1 MNSGKLTLIT
11 STQPATLGKTFRLT
25 ASGLEKRT
33 AAQMLSGSFEVR
45 EFSGVQDLSQI
56 LASVGNDQAIMA
68 SLPADGRSSGQLV
81 TKAEKTN
88 HPRALS
94 RTKDCF
100 GFPANQPGV
109 CILDY
114 DPPPGA
120 TPLTQA
126 QLWEVLREACLLYTS
141 PSPRDRT
148 RSRMPSSA

>member
-33 AAQMLSGSFEVR
+33 AAQMVAGSFEVR
-45 EFSGVQDLSQI
+45 DFANVHDLAAL
-56 LASVGNDQAIMA
+56 LASVGTDQAIMA
-68 SLPADGRSSGQLV
+68 SLPVDGRTSGQLV

-88 HPRALS
+88 HPGALS
-94 RTKDCF
+94 RTKEDF
-100 GFPANQPGV
+100 GFPTKQPGL

-120 TPLTQA
+120 TPLTQT
-126 QLWEVLREACLLYTS
+126 QL
-141 PSPRDRT
+141 
-148 RSRMPSSA
+148 